1 MSPPSGFQQPI
12 QRLSSLGVRRLA
24 ILASAVLVLAACGGD
39 GDDGAPEGSGTTTTT
54 QATTTTRSGPN
65 EQFGYIRSVSTAG
78 PSATLAFDEAEF
90 LTGDEAQRAA
100 EEDGV
105 VPPGEPVPNDYYI
118 RNPDKTTQT
127 LPIATDAKITARRC
141 SPCRNGQPGN
151 LEDFLAAFMK
161 TGQTYADPYRGAKGL
176 YWLTIEDGTVVAI
189 DEQYVP

>member
-1 MSPPSGFQQPI
+1 
-12 QRLSSLGVRRLA
+12 VRRLA
-24 ILASAVLVLAACGGD
+24 ILATATLVLAGCGGD
-39 GDDGAPEGSGTTTTT
+39 DASSPATSGTTTGTTT
-54 QATTTTRSGPN
+54 QAQAAG

-78 PSATLAFDEAEF
+78 PAATLAFDEAEF

-105 VPPGEPVPNDYYI
+105 VQPGEPVPNDYYI

-141 SPCRNGQPGN
+141 SLCRKGQPGD
-151 LEDFLAAFMK
+151 LEDFLASFMK
-161 TGQTYADPYRGAKGL
+161 TGQTYADPYRGAKSQ

-189 DEQYVP
+189 DEQYLP